1 MKGDAAIPLQEIVRD
16 AVRAEIGA
24 AVEEL
29 RRFVDRRIAE
39 LSTEVH
45 GAVQMVDFSENHL
58 SGLLQRMQE
67 EMARVMAQPADA
79 TRNSGVELEAV
90 VHESEN
96 AANRIMGA
104 AEHIASLTRGGV
116 NADAIAEQLNIVF
129 EACSF
134 QDLTGQRIRRA
145 LRHLQDIE
153 GMLADM
159 ADQAGAP
166 SPPRARQAPIAPAPE
181 ATGNGPDLAQDDIDR
196 LMAGLT

>member
-1 MKGDAAIPLQEIVRD
+1 MEGDAAMPLQEIMRD
-16 AVRAEIGA
+16 AVRTEIGA

-29 RRFVDRRIAE
+29 RRFIDRRIAE

-58 SGLLQRMQE
+58 SGQLQRMQE
-67 EMARVMAQPADA
+67 EIARVVAQPETA

-104 AEHIASLTRGGV
+104 AETIANLTRGGV

-145 LRHLQDIE
+145 LQHLQDIE

-166 SPPRARQAPIAPAPE
+166 ALPRARQSPIATPLE
-181 ATGNGPDLAQDDIDR
+181 VTGNGPDLAQDDIDR